1 MGQGGQ
7 RHTSRATRA
16 WLRSLTPGV
25 GLSAGGARR
34 GQLKQSG
41 VLGLGRKRA
50 LAGPDCE
57 WERAVRGVLLG
68 RSNRQGGKCV
78 AADWAAWVGAAVGSR
93 CWLSTRTEATGR
105 GMRGWSEALTGGPA
119 GHVRVGVATLV
130 CRPSWSDGEGA
141 RYADAGAGELGPHG
155 REEEVICGLLAWRS
169 FGRGCAR
176 DWADLGCRG
185 KGFGLTLVVWAGS
198 SSSVI
203 LLPNSNPISYFYSSS
218 NKSI

>member
-7 RHTSRATRA
+7 RHTSRVARA

-93 CWLSTRTEATGR
+93 CWLSTRTEAAGR

-130 CRPSWSDGEGA
+130 CGPSWSDGGGA
-141 RYADAGAGELGPHG
+141 RDAAERRDGASGTWRWRAGAAGPRGRAGALGVSVG
-155 REEEVICGLLAWRS
+155 RAKRERER
-169 FGRGCAR
+169 AR
-176 DWADLGCRG
+176 LTGAGPRERVLDWA
-185 KGFGLTLVVWAGS
+185 GLAGLSAGVVWAGFGLS
-198 SSSVI
+198 
-203 LLPNSNPISYFYSSS
+203 
-218 NKSI
+218 

>member
-25 GLSAGGARR
+25 GLPAGGARR

-93 CWLSTRTEATGR
+93 CWLSTRREATGR
-105 GMRGWSEALTGGPA
+105 GMREWSEALTGGPA
-119 GHVRVGVATLV
+119 GRVRVGVATLV
-130 CRPSWSDGEGA
+130 CGPSWSDGEGA
-141 RYADAGAGELGPHG
+141 L
-155 REEEVICGLLAWRS
+155 C
-169 FGRGCAR
+169 
-176 DWADLGCRG
+176 
-185 KGFGLTLVVWAGS
+185 
-198 SSSVI
+198 
-203 LLPNSNPISYFYSSS
+203 
-218 NKSI
+218 

>member
-68 RSNRQGGKCV
+68 RSNREGGK
-78 AADWAAWVGAAVGSR
+78 GAA
-93 CWLSTRTEATGR
+93 GR
-105 GMRGWSEALTGGPA
+105 
-119 GHVRVGVATLV
+119 
-130 CRPSWSDGEGA
+130 
-141 RYADAGAGELGPHG
+141 
-155 REEEVICGLLAWRS
+155 
-169 FGRGCAR
+169 
-176 DWADLGCRG
+176 LGC
-185 KGFGLTLVVWAGS
+185 LVWIRLVFPFS
-198 SSSVI
+198 FLFQTHSNYLNSNTS
-203 LLPNSNPISYFYSSS
+203 LNSNPMHS
-218 NKSI
+218 NK

>member
-93 CWLSTRTEATGR
+93 CWLSTRTEAAGR

-141 RYADAGAGELGPHG
+141 RYADAGAGELGPQG
-155 REEEVICGLLAWRS
+155 RGEEGVCGLLARRSLWRE
-169 FGRGCAR
+169 CAR

-185 KGFGLTLVVWAGS
+185 KGLG
-198 SSSVI
+198 
-203 LLPNSNPISYFYSSS
+203 
-218 NKSI
+218 

>member
-93 CWLSTRTEATGR
+93 CWLSTRTEAAGR

-130 CRPSWSDGEGA
+130 CGPSWSDGGGA
-141 RYADAGAGELGPHG
+141 RDAAERRDGASETWRWRAVAAGPRGRAGALAGGPKEMG
-155 REEEVICGLLAWRS
+155 ARGVAWLS
-169 FGRGCAR
+169 Q
-176 DWADLGCRG
+176 LVRG
-185 KGFGLTLVVWAGS
+185 KSGERERAA
-198 SSSVI
+198 
-203 LLPNSNPISYFYSSS
+203 
-218 NKSI
+218 